1 MGKGSGARRTRHH
14 LWASTVT
21 EIRLMWPAAALSPNA
36 KSHWAI
42 KARAV
47 KKYRH
52 DCFFE
57 AKVQAP
63 KWTRPPGKLTLEV
76 EFYPPQRRSYD
87 RDNLLARMKSG
98 IDGAADGLGINDKEF
113 TTIVVKVADQL
124 GGFVMLRITGE
135 DDAEKNQRP
144 DGQG

>member
-1 MGKGSGARRTRHH
+1 
-14 LWASTVT
+14 
-21 EIRLMWPAAALSPNA
+21 MWPAAALSPNA
-36 KSHWAI
+36 RMHWAI

-52 DCFFE
+52 DSLFE
-57 AKVQAP
+57 AKYQAP
-63 KWTRPPGKLTLEV
+63 NWTRPSGKLTLEV
-76 EFYPPQRRSYD
+76 EFYPPQRRAYD

-98 IDGAADGLGINDKEF
+98 IDGVADGLGINDKEF
-113 TTIVVKVADQL
+113 TTMVVKVAEQL